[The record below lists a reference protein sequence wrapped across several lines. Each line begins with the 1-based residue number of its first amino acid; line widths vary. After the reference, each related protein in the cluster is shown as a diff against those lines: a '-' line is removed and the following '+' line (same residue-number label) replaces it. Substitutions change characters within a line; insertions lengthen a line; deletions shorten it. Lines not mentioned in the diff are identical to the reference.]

1 MRWLPNPPVVLV
13 LLSLG
18 LGGCATNQNLSAPG
32 EDAYP
37 PPNHAPD
44 PAQSETAQQ
53 LWQVFERYEGTPYRY
68 GGTTPEGFDCSG
80 FILTAYREALNLE
93 LPRTTSQM
101 LSAGNA
107 INRSQLQPGDLVFFN
122 IRGKE
127 QHAGIYM
134 GSNRFIHSSTS
145 VGVTQSSLDGYY
157 WKGRFTQARRFD

>member
-1 MRWLPNPPVVLV
+1 MRWFPNPPVVLI
-13 LLSLG
+13 LLALG
-18 LGGCATNQNLSAPG
+18 LGGCATNQNLGAPG
-32 EDAYP
+32 EDVDPA
-37 PPNHAPD
+37 PNHTPD
-44 PAQSETAQQ
+44 PAQAETAQQ

-80 FILTAYREALNLE
+80 FILTAYREALNLQ

-101 LSAGNA
+101 LSAGNVV
-107 INRSQLQPGDLVFFN
+107 NRSQLQPGDLVFFN

-145 VGVTQSSLDGYY
+145 IGVTQSSMDGYY
-157 WKGRFTQARRFD
+157 WKDRFTQARRFD